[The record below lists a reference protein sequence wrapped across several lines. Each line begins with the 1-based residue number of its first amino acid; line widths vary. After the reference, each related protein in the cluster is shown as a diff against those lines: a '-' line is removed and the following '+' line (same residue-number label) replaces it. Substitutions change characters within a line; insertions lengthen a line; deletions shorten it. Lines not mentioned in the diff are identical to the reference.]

1 MKTVAHRLGV
11 VLLAF
16 MLACAWAMAQASDV
30 AEQALAIYAQ
40 GKSRYDAGDFS
51 GARAKFEEA
60 IAIEPTN
67 PRWHYNLGLANRQL
81 NNFPAAQQSFQ
92 KSLAL
97 DPNYKRTEIE
107 QKLASMGSLSAGNP
121 GTDDSGM
128 GFFESFAVL
137 AGAGGCIWLLVRR
150 VRTKRGGTAVLAS
163 PNAALIAKARA
174 RMGQVASQLE
184 QVEHALRLGEHPDL
198 RSQLDHATHLERSA
212 QKQID
217 LMHQGNAKA
226 LRRIDVAL
234 EELERSAGRAHEI
247 AVASF
252 GAQAFAGQ
260 GDRVACYFC
269 ARPLANPQYRQ
280 GVALKQADAIVK
292 VVSCPPCAA
301 VAAQGRS
308 PQVLTGADGR
318 THWSELPGFDPYAAR
333 HAVDAQ
339 TARTPGWKF
348 TQQRSMA
355 ELGLIAGGS
364 ALAGGAMAAMLSP
377 DVQAAGA
384 LLDLDVAR
392 ETALAQEAATASARH
407 AAGQAR
413 EQFSDHS

>member
-1 MKTVAHRLGV
+1 MKTVAIRLGV

-16 MLACAWAMAQASDV
+16 MLACTWAMAQASDV
-30 AEQALAIYAQ
+30 AERALAGYTQ
-40 GKSRYDAGDFS
+40 GKNRYDAGDFS
-51 GARAKFEEA
+51 GARDKFEEA
-60 IAIEPTN
+60 ISIEPAN
-67 PRWHYNLGLANRQL
+67 PRWHYNLGLAFRQL
-81 NNFPAAQQSFQ
+81 NNFPAAQQSLL

-97 DPNYKRTEIE
+97 DPNYKRAEIE
-107 QKLASMGSLSAGNP
+107 DKLASMGFHPTGSAVAG
-121 GTDDSGM
+121 DSGF
-128 GFFESFAVL
+128 GFIESFAVL
-137 AGAGGCIWLLVRR
+137 AGAGGCLWLLVRG
-150 VRTKRGGTAVLAS
+150 VRAKRGDTAVLAS
-163 PNAALIAKARA
+163 PNAALVAKATTRLDKVA
-174 RMGQVASQLE
+174 GQLV
-184 QVEHALRLGEHPDL
+184 QVEHAMRLGEHPDL
-198 RSQLDHATHLERSA
+198 RSQLDHATQLERSA

-217 LMHQGNAKA
+217 LMRQGDAKA
-226 LRRIDVAL
+226 LRRIDLAL
-234 EELERSAGRAHEI
+234 EELERSAGRAQDI

-269 ARPLANPQYRQ
+269 AKPLANLHYRQ
-280 GVALKQADAIVK
+280 GVAMKQAD
-292 VVSCPPCAA
+292 VVVNVMSCPQCAS

-318 THWSELPGFDPYAAR
+318 THWSELPSFDPYTAR
-333 HAVDAQ
+333 HAVNAQ

-384 LLDLDVAR
+384 LLDLDMAR
-392 ETALAQEAATASARH
+392 ENALAQEAATASARH
-407 AAGQAR
+407 AAGQRR

>member
-1 MKTVAHRLGV
+1 MKTVANRLGV

-30 AEQALAIYAQ
+30 AEQALAVYAQ

-60 IAIEPTN
+60 IAMEPAN
-67 PRWHYNLGLANRQL
+67 PRWHYNLGLTDRQL

-97 DPNYKRTEIE
+97 DPNYKRAEIE

-217 LMHQGNAKA
+217 LMNQGNAKA

-234 EELERSAGRAHEI
+234 EELERSAGRAQEI

-280 GVALKQADAIVK
+280 GVALKQAEAVVK

-333 HAVDAQ
+333 HALDAQ

-392 ETALAQEAATASARH
+392 ENALAQEAATAAARH